1 MHAPSVL
8 SLLVS
13 GLAAS
18 TVTGFELRAPGAGSI
33 ALSRRS
39 VALMAALAGPAL
51 ALPTEMDVR
60 SPHHQGKKAK
70 GNKREEDLEAR
81 EPHHQG
87 KKGS

>member
-18 TVTGFELRAPGAGSI
+18 TVTGFELGAPGAGSV

-39 VALMAALAGPAL
+39 VALMAAIAGPAM
-51 ALPTEMDVR
+51 ALPADI
-60 SPHHQGKKAK
+60 
-70 GNKREEDLEAR
+70 EAR
-81 EPHHQG
+81 HHQG
-87 KKGS
+87 KKGKF